1 MATINKALLKMT
13 VDARLKEIERNR
25 AALRAER
32 AKKAAEERKQEYL
45 RRTAWGI
52 IDEETRERRARKYA
66 KTQAKALERKAV
78 RSRLNALTH
87 EYFEIMKATDMME
100 RISSE
105 LNHGQT
111 QEASQ
116 TTEDAE

>member
-1 MATINKALLKMT
+1 MA
-13 VDARLKEIERNR
+13 VDARMKEIERAR

-45 RRTAWGI
+45 RRTAWGV
-52 IDEETRERRARKYA
+52 IDEAIRDRNARKHT
-66 KTQAKALERKAV
+66 KTQAKTMERKAV

-105 LNHGQT
+105 LNHGQA

-116 TTEDAE
+116 ATEDAE